1 MLTTI
6 VFLIIACAF
15 PYNEH
20 LDPVYEYCYHTFD
33 QAHAYRREYLVSK
46 RKSGKSSAPQKGRRS
61 QRGGGAVSTVMEQS
75 AATREQYQ
83 HARTHTDITSLPV
96 NSPVRRSAETFL
108 SALEQRTGGEAA
120 ARSATIKKLGEPEM
134 LRTFGPVSPMQLMQG
149 IKLAKSLLR
158 PAN

>member
-1 MLTTI
+1 MNTA
-6 VFLIIACAF
+6 II
-15 PYNEH
+15 H
-20 LDPVYEYCYHTFD
+20 SIRHTPT
-33 QAHAYRREYLVSK
+33 EGKYLVSK
-46 RKSGKSSAPQKGRRS
+46 RKSGKSSAPQKGRRP
-61 QRGGGAVSTVMEQS
+61 QRGGGAVGTVMEQS

-83 HARTHTDITSLPV
+83 RARTHTDITSLPV

-120 ARSATIKKLGEPEM
+120 ARGATIKKLGEPEA

-149 IKLAKSLLR
+149 IKLAKSLLQ